1 MIPIVSEAELS
12 ELDKKVLN
20 VVQDELPLVSHPFAA
35 LAEKVSM
42 SEETF
47 LAHLTSLKERGYLRR
62 FGAFF
67 NSKALG
73 YNGSLIA
80 IRAAED
86 KIADVAQAI
95 NRYPGATHNYEREGE
110 YNLWFTLQT
119 SSDEARRK
127 ILSEIKKLPGVERL
141 MDLESE
147 KSYKVRVQFH
157 IR

>member
-1 MIPIVSEAELS
+1 MVPIVSEAELS

-20 VVQDELPLVSHPFAA
+20 VVQDELPLVPHPFAA
-35 LAEKVSM
+35 LAEKVGM
-42 SEETF
+42 DEKEF
-47 LAHLTSLKERGYLRR
+47 LAHLMHLKERGYLRR

-95 NRYPGATHNYEREGE
+95 NSYPGVTHNYERIGE
-110 YNLWFTLQT
+110 YNLWFTLQI
-119 SSDEARRK
+119 SSDASRKK
-127 ILSEIKKLPGVERL
+127 ILDEIKGLPGVEKL

-157 IR
+157 IQ